1 MADVKRVAVYGPEC
15 TGKTTLAAALAAH
28 FGEPWSPEY
37 VRQFWDERHGNITAA
52 DLDAV
57 ARGQIAVEEAAAAR
71 ARRVVFC
78 DTELLT
84 CTLWDDLLFPGACPP
99 WVRAEADR
107 RAREFALY
115 LLCVTDVPFAS
126 DPQRCFPDEAGRAMC
141 MRRWRETLEKR
152 GLSFVEI
159 RGAWAER
166 TAQAIR
172 AVEAIL
178 GS

>member
-37 VRQFWDERHGNITAA
+37 VRQFWDERHGTITAV
-52 DLDAV
+52 DLDTV
-57 ARGQIAVEEAAAAR
+57 ARGQIAAEEAAAAR

-107 RAREFALY
+107 RAREFAFY

-141 MRRWRETLEKR
+141 MRRWRQTLEQR
-152 GLSFVEI
+152 GRPFVEI
-159 RGAWAER
+159 HGPWAER

>member
-1 MADVKRVAVYGPEC
+1 MVKRVAIYGPEC
-15 TGKTTLAAALAAH
+15 TGKTTLAAGLAAH
-28 FGEPWSPEY
+28 FGEPWSSEY
-37 VRQFWDERHGNITAA
+37 VRQFWDERHGIITAA

-57 ARGQIAVEEAAAAR
+57 ARGQIAAEEAAAAR

-107 RAREFALY
+107 RAQGFALY
-115 LLCVTDVPFAS
+115 LLCVTDVPFAP

-141 MRRWRETLEKR
+141 MRRWRETLEQR
-152 GLSFVEI
+152 GLPMVEI
-159 RGAWAER
+159 GGAWAER
-166 TAQAIR
+166 SAQAIR
-172 AVEAIL
+172 AVGTIL
-178 GS
+178 SP